1 MNNNS
6 KKMISARSVVSKIM
20 SAVFATAGIFA
31 VACVI
36 YICINYLN
44 ATPKLT
50 IDPAI
55 PKARVMGLMDSVCKG
70 DYTSAENYMLDHP
83 DLGINKAPQDE
94 VSALIWSAFVDSTS
108 YSFSGECYTTDDGLA
123 QNITFT
129 CLDISSITSKLRD
142 RSQALL
148 KARVDAAEDTSEIYD
163 ENNEY
168 RTDLVNEVLRQ
179 AVTDALEEDKQYLTS
194 EITVYLKYQNDQWWV
209 QADQVLLDALFGD
222 VLFYS

>member
-1 MNNNS
+1 
-6 KKMISARSVVSKIM
+6 
-20 SAVFATAGIFA
+20 
-31 VACVI
+31 
-36 YICINYLN
+36 
-44 ATPKLT
+44 
-50 IDPAI
+50 
-55 PKARVMGLMDSVCKG
+55 
-70 DYTSAENYMLDHP
+70 MLDHP